1 MCGSWLIACGGRSPF
16 PRAAKSDPA
25 PWKERSGPPPPRVHR
40 RKFPAC
46 VREFLSERWSASW
59 SKSRWPRPEATARA
73 PPNCW
78 ASACGRCATKSAVTA
93 CLVGAVMSMN
103 ESSMIATS
111 MTEALGRFLDVDVA
125 RYKLVS
131 TNLANIDTPGY
142 RTRDL
147 DFRVELAKA
156 SQQSFAAENGL
167 LTTAAFTP
175 VARQVR
181 GLVERPDGN
190 NVSVERESL
199 LLAETQIKFNLGIQL
214 LKDQFHTISLA
225 INSGGGTSS

>member
-1 MCGSWLIACGGRSPF
+1 
-16 PRAAKSDPA
+16 
-25 PWKERSGPPPPRVHR
+25 
-40 RKFPAC
+40 
-46 VREFLSERWSASW
+46 
-59 SKSRWPRPEATARA
+59 
-73 PPNCW
+73 
-78 ASACGRCATKSAVTA
+78 
-93 CLVGAVMSMN
+93 MN

-142 RTRDL
+142 RARDL
-147 DFRVELAKA
+147 DFRAELERA
-156 SQQSFAAENGL
+156 SHESFTEENGL
-167 LTTAAFTP
+167 LMAVAFTP

-214 LKDQFHTISLA
+214 LKDQFHVISLA